1 MKKCQSSEEKPKCE
15 EEGVW
20 TEGTILKCSNL
31 SFEDNIYE
39 VGLCMY
45 MHICVCMYIYIC
57 MYNAHTKHAYT

>member
-31 SFEDNIYE
+31 SFEDNIY
-39 VGLCMY
+39 VGMFVHVYAHMCMY
-45 MHICVCMYIYIC
+45 VYIHMYV
-57 MYNAHTKHAYT
+57 